1 MDECT
6 VRKNGIMGSFLLE
19 KRSYRSIITA
29 CGFRPARKAWRS
41 GIEARRTPLSGRL

>member
-19 KRSYRSIITA
+19 KRSHRGIITV
-29 CGFRPARKAWRS
+29 CGFRSARKAWRP
-41 GIEARRTPLSGRL
+41 GIEARRTPLPGRL